1 MKHNYVVYRHIFP
14 NGKSYIGITC
24 AKPVSRRWR
33 GGSGYKGQPKIYNAI
48 LKYGWENTEHE
59 ILVDNV
65 TFSMAKKLE
74 RKFIKEY
81 NSIKKG
87 YNITE
92 GGEGTKGKKCSEET
106 KAKISAAN
114 KGKPNLNGTNN
125 LKKYQKEYGSWNKG
139 KKLKGEHYRKIVE
152 ERKKRC
158 NKERKKRN
166 QRKRHKED
174 YHCTAHR
181 VCGRINIS
189 VLPDKYRFKSVDHF
203 ARIRQIAPY
212 NTCKLNYNRSISRN
226 AQAQHKRT

>member
-59 ILVDNV
+59 VLVDNI
-65 TFSMAKKLE
+65 TFCMAKKLE
-74 RKFIKEY
+74 QKFIKEY
-81 NSIKKG
+81 NSIKEG

-158 NKERKKRN
+158 NKEIIAFDIYTDEEVMRFESVTEAAVYVGIS
-166 QRKRHKED
+166 KE
-174 YHCTAHR
+174 C
-181 VCGRINIS
+181 
-189 VLPDKYRFKSVDHF
+189 
-203 ARIRQIAPY
+203 
-212 NTCKLNYNRSISRN
+212 ISRCAN
-226 AQAQHKRT
+226 GGRKTSGGYKWRFANESE